1 MRRIESMQRNLQKEG
16 VLEFLLSGSAI
27 LTVKNNET
35 GNHKTFRLTQT
46 ERGDAWFVSIRG
58 DVDKDPRLKDKKN
71 WLYMGLLNEKKE
83 FFTTRGSK
91 VGRDSVSFRSFQW
104 LLKAATEWEL
114 GQDQYPNVEVYH
126 EGYCGR
132 CGRTLTDPQSI
143 ERGFGP
149 ECAKKVGG
157 C

>member
-1 MRRIESMQRNLQKEG
+1 
-16 VLEFLLSGSAI
+16 
-27 LTVKNNET
+27 
-35 GNHKTFRLTQT
+35 
-46 ERGDAWFVSIRG
+46 
-58 DVDKDPRLKDKKN
+58 VDKDPKLKDKKN

-91 VGRDSVSFRSFQW
+91 VGRNSVSFRSFQW

-114 GQDQYPNVEVYH
+114 GRDQYPNVEVYH